1 MNELLSVDDLDKV
14 ESKKLVFIRIW
25 VISTVF
31 YLLYKDAVNFY
42 LKNKKFGSA
51 NEFPLIYAS
60 LALDITVVVLECI
73 NYIKKLNL
81 TRLSLAI
88 L

>member
-1 MNELLSVDDLDKV
+1 M
-14 ESKKLVFIRIW
+14 
-25 VISTVF
+25 
-31 YLLYKDAVNFY
+31 
-42 LKNKKFGSA
+42 KNRKFGSTD
-51 NEFPLIYAS
+51 EFPLIYAS